1 MTSFKNKLENFV
13 ESFPVEPVLAIVFG
27 AGIGFLAADKIQDYL
42 SHLAVERCKNN
53 SIYQLVVIDGFLGEQ
68 KHCVSRTRIYGPQA
82 PLKP

>member
-13 ESFPVEPVLAIVFG
+13 ETFPVEPFLAIAFG

-42 SHLAVERCKNN
+42 SHLAVQQCKAS
-53 SIYQLVVIDGFLGEQ
+53 SIHQLVVINGFLGEQ
-68 KHCVSRTRIYGPQA
+68 KHCISRTRIHGPSA